1 MPTSYHCLPII
12 TSLVML
18 TACDRP
24 EEIKLSGRTMG
35 TTWSLRSAQA
45 TDSTGQLIQSHLD
58 QREALLSHWQKDSA
72 VTRFNDSRSTDWQP
86 VPPELIQVVELARD
100 IACKTDGALD
110 ITVAPLI
117 DLWGFGAAGSAKAIP
132 TDPQIAEAKTRCGWQ
147 HLHSRLDP
155 PALKKDLPDLR
166 INVAS
171 VTEGFVIDELISRL
185 QHQGLSDFLLE
196 VGGEVAALGHAPAGT
211 PWRVGIQMPEAP
223 PGDALKALP
232 LRDLCIATSGNYRH
246 RFASDGRSYSHLID
260 PCSGRPITHSLTSVS
275 VIHPSCALAD
285 GYATAL
291 MILGP
296 ERGRQIADKL
306 GLRVLWITAD
316 ESGQSSTFL
325 LPERATSD
333 PPPIQRFSRSD
344 PIGHWAETPGA
355 P

>member
-1 MPTSYHCLPII
+1 MNRIIPWLVLLLVSCDGKEEFTSI
-12 TSLVML
+12 
-18 TACDRP
+18 
-24 EEIKLSGRTMG
+24 SGKTMG

-45 TDSTGQLIQSHLD
+45 TDSIGQLIQSHLD
-58 QREALLSHWQKDSA
+58 QREALLSHWQQDSD

-100 IACKTDGALD
+100 IASKTDGALD
-110 ITVAPLI
+110 ITLAPLI
-117 DLWGFGAAGSAKAIP
+117 DLWGFGAAGPAKAIP
-132 TDPQIAEAKTRCGWQ
+132 TEPHIAEAKTRCGWQ

-185 QHQGLSDFLLE
+185 QQQGLSDFILE

-211 PWRVGIQMPEAP
+211 PWRVGIQTPEAP
-223 PGDALKALP
+223 PGDAFKTLP
-232 LRDLCIATSGNYRH
+232 LTDLCIATSGNYRH
-246 RFASDGRSYSHLID
+246 RLASNGQSYSHLID
-260 PCSGRPITHSLTSVS
+260 PRSGHPSTHPLTSVS

-316 ESGQSSTFL
+316 ESGHASTCL
-325 LPERATSD
+325 LPETTTSD
-333 PPPIQRFSRSD
+333 PPPIR
-344 PIGHWAETPGA
+344 
-355 P
+355 